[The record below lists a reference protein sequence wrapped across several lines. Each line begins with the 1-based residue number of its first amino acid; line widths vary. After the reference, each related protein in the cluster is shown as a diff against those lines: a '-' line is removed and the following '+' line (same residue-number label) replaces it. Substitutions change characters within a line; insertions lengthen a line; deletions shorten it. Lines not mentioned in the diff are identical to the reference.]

1 MTEETNVFTGKTV
14 DEAIA
19 AGLETLKI
27 TLDEADIEV
36 VEEGKKKLFG
46 SVKAKVI
53 VKKKSSDAKRSA
65 DFVEGLL
72 SVLGINAMTE
82 VQDGEEFIRIE
93 IKTTQSSRVIGKR
106 GEVLDAVQC
115 LAGAVA
121 NIGRDEYKK
130 VVVDCENYRTQRE
143 DTLKSL
149 AEKLAAKAVEK
160 GRKMIL
166 EPMNPY
172 ERMIIHSALSE
183 NTEVK
188 TVSEGKE
195 PFRYVAVIPNNAK
208 PYDKGLRFDKKPREG
223 GEKRFDKRG
232 GNGERRRDRNDRR
245 DGERRSGGGA
255 KRGKKEIH
263 FGTFLGNSNALKT
276 ENEEE

>member
-19 AGLETLKI
+19 NGLEALKI
-27 TLDEADIEV
+27 TLDEAEIEV

-72 SVLGINAMTE
+72 SVLGINAVTE

-93 IKTTQSSRVIGKR
+93 INTTQSSRVIGKR

-121 NIGRDEYKK
+121 NIGRDEYRK
-130 VVVDCENYRTQRE
+130 VVVP
-143 DTLKSL
+143 S
-149 AEKLAAKAVEK
+149 
-160 GRKMIL
+160 
-166 EPMNPY
+166 
-172 ERMIIHSALSE
+172 
-183 NTEVK
+183 K
-188 TVSEGKE
+188 TV
-195 PFRYVAVIPNNAK
+195 PI
-208 PYDKGLRFDKKPREG
+208 LC
-223 GEKRFDKRG
+223 
-232 GNGERRRDRNDRR
+232 
-245 DGERRSGGGA
+245 
-255 KRGKKEIH
+255 
-263 FGTFLGNSNALKT
+263 
-276 ENEEE
+276 